1 MEDGGLGTSEESD
14 QRDLRQLGGETLV
27 LWRTAASAHLLFMV
41 AEREVPGIETVSLS
55 FNNFNLE
62 FTLLLEPL
70 SRGPSSKEDAGA
82 DRGRENVP
90 IKEEVHRL
98 ENRMLSQDL
107 SCCRRKGS
115 LF

>member
-55 FNNFNLE
+55 LTTSILNLPCYWSPCPVG
-62 FTLLLEPL
+62 LPA
-70 SRGPSSKEDAGA
+70 R
-82 DRGRENVP
+82 
-90 IKEEVHRL
+90 
-98 ENRMLSQDL
+98 RMLVRTEAEKMFL
-107 SCCRRKGS
+107 SKKRYTG
-115 LF
+115 